1 MEDEEHGSEM
11 EEGDISEEE
20 SLIIRRQFHK
30 SMEERTYGRR
40 LRAAESALMTEL
52 IEKVRAA
59 LNIGEQRDR
68 TRAATQL
75 CSDVETRSKI
85 LDGT

>member
-1 MEDEEHGSEM
+1 MISLSSKDLEDRFPQVEDEEHGSEM

-40 LRAAESALMTEL
+40 PRAAESALMTEL
-52 IEKVRAA
+52 IESQ
-59 LNIGEQRDR
+59 GG
-68 TRAATQL
+68 
-75 CSDVETRSKI
+75 VEH
-85 LDGT
+85 